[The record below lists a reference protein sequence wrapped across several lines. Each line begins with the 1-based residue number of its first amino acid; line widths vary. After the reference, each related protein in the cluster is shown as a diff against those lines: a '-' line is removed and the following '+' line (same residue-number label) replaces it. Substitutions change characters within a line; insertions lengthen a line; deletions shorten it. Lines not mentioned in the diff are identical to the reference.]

1 MERLRLVELGKKERL
16 HSEEVM
22 STYSSPDR
30 LPLASAFFVR
40 PSNSILQPV
49 TLLRLHL
56 F

>member
-16 HSEEVM
+16 LAKKAM
-22 STYSSPDR
+22 STYLSPDR